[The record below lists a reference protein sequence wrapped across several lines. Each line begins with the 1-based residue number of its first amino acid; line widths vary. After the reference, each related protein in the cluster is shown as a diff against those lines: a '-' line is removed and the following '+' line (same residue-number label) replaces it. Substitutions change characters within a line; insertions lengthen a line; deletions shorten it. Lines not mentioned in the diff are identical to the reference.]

1 MPASRGVPCLWV
13 CILALL
19 TICLPGLSP
28 LASAG
33 QNQYPGQY
41 PPTQYPSPYPP
52 GQYPPGQYPPGTYP
66 PGTYPPN
73 RVPTPVPGVGVEVPP
88 IKIPT
93 PKKKS
98 ESDKKKGDSERQLT
112 IDLSNVAG
120 TLRELGEKH
129 LLLETAAH
137 GVLRFRLLAKT
148 EFRDKQGEPVRD
160 SLLKPGDQ
168 LQLQVNAD
176 DVETALRV
184 TLLRKGTAEE
194 RKRAE
199 APVNASEVRTLDT
212 VGADA
217 DAAEDRPSLSGDD
230 TVADRNA
237 TIESAPG
244 KGDRPQIR
252 RRQPGEYQQEQAKI
266 HPPGEESR
274 EPVTAAS
281 ADSSENIRLRVHG
294 ADPMISAAR
303 EAAAE
308 FTDSLPNYM
317 VQQLTTRYYSATN
330 PPDWRAID
338 IVSADVVVQDG
349 KEDYRNIRIN
359 GRESKQP
366 PEASGSWSTG
376 EFALTLE
383 DILSPTTGADFVRR
397 GTDVISGRS
406 TTVYRFSV
414 EQARSHWRLLHEGQT
429 YSPAYK
435 GAIWID
441 DTSKRVLR
449 IEQQSA
455 AIPADF
461 PFDKAEVILDYD
473 FVRIN
478 NKIFLLPVRAE
489 NLICQ
494 RGTQNCSRN
503 VIEFR
508 NYRKFDAESEIRF
521 DGAKK

>member
-1 MPASRGVPCLWV
+1 MAISRILFRLLIPVGCLL
-13 CILALL
+13 LAGFS
-19 TICLPGLSP
+19 GLAP
-28 LASAG
+28 HASAW
-33 QNQYPGQY
+33 QTQYPGQY
-41 PPTQYPSPYPP
+41 PPTQYPGQYPP
-52 GQYPPGQYPPGTYP
+52 GQYPPGQYPPG
-66 PGTYPPN
+66 GYPPN
-73 RVPTPVPGVGVEVPP
+73 RVPTPIPGVGVEVPT
-88 IKIPT
+88 IKLPT

-98 ESDKKKGDSERQLT
+98 EGDKKKGGNDKQLT
-112 IDLSNVAG
+112 IDLSNVSG
-120 TLRELGEKH
+120 TLRELEEKH

-184 TLLRKGTAEE
+184 TLVRKGTADE

-199 APVNASEVRTLDT
+199 APV
-212 VGADA
+212 
-217 DAAEDRPSLSGDD
+217 DAAEVKTLDEVGEGEEAEGARPTLAGSEAPVNRSA
-230 TVADRNA
+230 TVER
-237 TIESAPG
+237 EGAPSE
-244 KGDRPQIR
+244 RPQIR

-266 HPPGEESR
+266 HPPDE
-274 EPVTAAS
+274 EPVTVAS
-281 ADSSENIRLRVHG
+281 AEPAENIRLRVPG
-294 ADPMISAAR
+294 ADPTITAAR

-308 FTDSLPNYM
+308 FTDSLPNYQ

-330 PPDWRAID
+330 PPDWRAVD

-359 GRESKQP
+359 GRESKRP
-366 PEASGSWSTG
+366 PEESGSWSTG

-383 DILSPTTGADFVRR
+383 DILSPTTGADFEPR
-397 GTDVISGRS
+397 GNDVIVGRNAA
-406 TTVYRFSV
+406 VYRYSV
-414 EQARSHWRLLHEGQT
+414 EQPRSHWRLIHEGQS

-441 DTSKRVLR
+441 QATKRVLR
-449 IEQQSA
+449 IEQRSA
-455 AIPADF
+455 SVPEDF

-489 NLICQ
+489 NLLCQ
-494 RGTQNCSRN
+494 RGTLNCSRN

-508 NYRKFDAESEIRF
+508 NYRKFEAESEIRYE
-521 DGAKK
+521 GGGK